1 MDIKKK
7 RWLGLDIMYNKII
20 MRKIKNLIQ
29 IIIIFVL
36 VSFCISSFSY
46 ATPKIGLALGEGGER
61 FYTHIG
67 VLKVLESEGIKL
79 DYIAGTSIGSLIGG
93 LYALWEDIDKIEEFT
108 LSINFRKYYKF
119 QREDIRL
126 ENINETPFVLF
137 YADILKNK
145 IDPKWLKGLI
155 DGKVIRDEIDRITNR
170 AYFEY
175 DLKIPFKAVATDLLT
190 GEKVIIDKGK
200 ISNAIVA
207 SLSKPGTFIPF
218 KFENRILVDGGLT
231 DPVPADVVREMGAD
245 IVIGVSLRDIKVD
258 TPPNV
263 SNVISIIYRSVYI
276 MLEELDEVS
285 SSKADII
292 IKPRYKGP
300 LPFNMG
306 REERLKLIK
315 LGEEETKKIM
325 PLLKALINSY

>member
-145 IDPKWLKGLI
+145 I
-155 DGKVIRDEIDRITNR
+155 ITNR